1 MKKTEKSINGT
12 SFHDVVINSSINE
25 LTQLLGEPSYYNNS
39 GDDKVNVEWDC
50 ELEDGR
56 VVSLYDWKEYRPVG
70 KDEVI
75 EFHIGGFSKLDTIDA
90 RLELLKAL
98 KNN

>member
-1 MKKTEKSINGT
+1 MIKTEKSANGT

-25 LTQLLGEPSYYNNS
+25 LTQLLGEPSYTDNS
-39 GDDKVNVEWDC
+39 GEDKVNVEWDC

-56 VVSLYDWKEYRPVG
+56 VVTIYDWKEYRPIG
-70 KDEVI
+70 KDETI

-90 RLELLKAL
+90 KLELKSLISNK
-98 KNN
+98 

>member
-12 SFHDVVINSSINE
+12 SFHNVVINSSINE
-25 LTQLLGEPSYYNNS
+25 LTQLLGEPSYYDNS
-39 GDDKVNVEWDC
+39 GDDKVNVEWEC

-98 KNN
+98 KK

>member
-12 SFHDVVINSSINE
+12 SFHDVVINLSINE

>member
-25 LTQLLGEPSYYNNS
+25 LTQLLGEPSYYDNS

-98 KNN
+98 KK